1 MPDPC
6 SQGSVQLLGSLLPF
20 SLQSASCSVAWWSRT
35 SAAFVSLK
43 TSTGGQR
50 HRLDSSVSSS
60 SSSQGLS
67 QYITSIFLLT
77 SSFRVSPSWA
87 SLCKWQAV
95 RRAHSLSL
103 NFLQGMQPWADTGMP
118 ETGSLALL
126 GTIPWEVS
134 STVPLYTVEVSSKSA
149 RFIQLKNKTTTTT
162 AKQLNLIHL

>member
-6 SQGSVQLLGSLLPF
+6 SRGSVQLLGSLLPF
-20 SLQSASCSVAWWSRT
+20 SLQSASCRERVAWWSRT

-67 QYITSIFLLT
+67 QYITSTFLLT
-77 SSFRVSPSWA
+77 SSFRVSLSWA

-95 RRAHSLSL
+95 RQAHSLSL

-149 RFIQLKNKTTTTT
+149 RFIQLKNKTTT
-162 AKQLNLIHL
+162 AKQLNLIQL